1 MNQLIT
7 IDNVR
12 GYIEDERV
20 YLNAE
25 DVARGFGFTTVAT
38 SGNECVR
45 WNRVNEYLKGFGF
58 ITQDGCNIT
67 KDDFIPENMV
77 YRLGFK
83 ANNEVAQVF
92 QSKLADEILPS
103 IRKNGMY
110 ATDDVINNILNNP
123 DWGIRLL
130 TKLKD
135 ERKLRAEAETKNA
148 ILMHINKT
156 FTMTEIA
163 KELNLKSATQ
173 LNQLLSDKKIQ
184 YKVNGTWVLYG
195 KYSNCGYEE
204 IKQEILDS
212 GKTVYHRKI
221 TQLGREF
228 ILKTMG
234 YKGEI
239 DNEF

>member
-1 MNQLIT
+1 MKELIT

-12 GYIEDERV
+12 GYIENEKA
-20 YLNAE
+20 YLNVE

-45 WNRVNEYLKGFGF
+45 WNRVNEYLKSFGF
-58 ITQDGCNIT
+58 VTQDGCNVT

-83 ANNEVAQVF
+83 ANNEVAQAF
-92 QSKLADEILPS
+92 QTKLADEILPS

-110 ATDDVINNILNNP
+110 ATDEVIDNILNNP
-123 DWGIRLL
+123 DWGIKLL

-135 ERKLRAEAETKNA
+135 ERKLRKEAEDKNA

-156 FTMTEIA
+156 FTVTEIA
-163 KELNLKSATQ
+163 KELNLKSATE
-173 LNQLLSDKKIQ
+173 LNQALANKKIQ
-184 YKVNGTWVLYG
+184 YKVNGTWVLYS
-195 KYSNCGYEE
+195 KYANLGYEE
-204 IKQEILDS
+204 IKQEILDN

-228 ILKTMG
+228 ILKTME
-234 YKGEI
+234 YKG
-239 DNEF
+239 DMV

>member
-12 GYIEDERV
+12 GYIEDEKA

-25 DVARGFGFTTVAT
+25 DVARGFGIVQIAK
-38 SGNECVR
+38 SGNEVVR
-45 WNRVNEYLKGFGF
+45 WERFNNYLKEFGF
-58 ITQDGCNIT
+58 IPICGDAIT
-67 KDDFIPENMV
+67 KDDYLPENIV
-77 YRLGFK
+77 YKIGFK
-83 ANNEVAQVF
+83 ASNEIAQAF
-92 QSKLADEILPS
+92 QNKLADEILPS

-110 ATDDVINNILNNP
+110 ATDDVIDNILNNP
-123 DWGIRLL
+123 DWGIKLL